1 MLHTR
6 IQLDATATFSTRA
19 GQNGTTEVV
28 VLDSNGDAS
37 LVIELMDKQADA
49 LRQALNGS

>member
-6 IQLDATATFSTRA
+6 IQLDTTAEFSTRP
-19 GQNGTTEVV
+19 GQNGKTEIVV
-28 VLDSNGDAS
+28 IDPHGDAS
-37 LVIELMDKQADA
+37 LVIELMDKQVDA